1 MHRGVKMY
9 RTRKV
14 PFEYKNKQDFQ
25 EKLVEWIGDVLY
37 DHLPEHEYEVR
48 DEQIFTAF
56 QIADAVGNPKAH
68 LAEAGLGTGKTF
80 AYLLSAIPFARMS
93 KKPVVIAS
101 ATTALQEQLA
111 GETGD
116 IKKLGDVL
124 QLSIDA
130 RMAKD
135 PNQYLCDVRAEENRD
150 RLGENAEMINQWI
163 QTTKVGERSE
173 IPTITDKEWRLLKWD
188 ESMNCDTCQE
198 RGYCRMVKA
207 REHYRQ
213 TQDLLIVDHATFFQD
228 LWTREERELTG
239 RTTIL
244 PEYSAVIFDEGH
256 KVLLPSMVQAGQYV
270 NREEM
275 AMMIES
281 LEELQG
287 VREELLYKTELVRKG
302 AYLFFKNLKPCIEV
316 VAGEQRFN
324 VKKTPELVKAA
335 TTFYKTLDQ
344 LLLELQIEQGLY
356 SEALTPTQ
364 AQACEIQIER
374 AMWALKS
381 YAMDTT
387 HAMLSWVER
396 KDASFWVVPRNIGD
410 RLDKYLFKKGIPAI
424 FTSATLSHEGDF
436 EYFRRLLGL
445 KLPTYSTIGSPFDL
459 ARQVKVYLPE
469 QEKRL
474 AVLVKLLRE
483 NNGRALVLTSLPT
496 EMKRIRQAL
505 KDQVFPFEMLWEDQG
520 DRGYLVRKFRED
532 ENSVLIG
539 SPFWEGI
546 DVPGDALTLV
556 VVWDLPLHIQDP
568 LIEAQRKDA
577 QLEGRD
583 PVTTVDYKEMAL
595 RLKQGCGRLIRTE
608 KDHGTIVILDKVLG
622 TPYESY
628 VRGALPKDAPVY
640 EREIPTLSEV

>member
-1 MHRGVKMY
+1 MY
-9 RTRKV
+9 GKREV
-14 PFEYKNKQDFQ
+14 PFEYRNRQDFQ

-37 DHLPEHEYEVR
+37 DHLPENNYEVR

-56 QIADAVGNPKAH
+56 QIADAIGGSKAH

-80 AYLLSAIPFARMS
+80 AYLLSAIPYARMS

-111 GETGD
+111 GESGD
-116 IKKLGDVL
+116 IKKLGQVL
-124 QLSIDA
+124 KLNIDA

-135 PNQYLCDVRAEENRD
+135 PNQYLCDVKASDNID
-150 RLGENAEMINQWI
+150 RLGEHADAISEWMK
-163 QTTKVGERSE
+163 TTKVGERSE

-207 REHYRQ
+207 REYSRQ

-228 LWTREERELTG
+228 LWTRDERIFSG
-239 RTTIL
+239 RTPIL

-256 KVLLPSMVQAGQYV
+256 KVLLPAMVQAGQYV

-275 AMMIES
+275 ATMVAD

-302 AYLFFKNLKPCIEV
+302 AYLFFKHLKPAIEV

-335 TTFYKTLDQ
+335 ATFYKTLDQ
-344 LLLELQIEQGLY
+344 LLLEMQIEQGLY

-364 AQACEIQIER
+364 THAYELQIER
-374 AMWALKS
+374 AMWALKA
-381 YAMDTT
+381 YYTDPGNT
-387 HAMLSWVER
+387 MLSWVER

-410 RLDKYLFKKGIPAI
+410 RLQKHLFKKGIPAI
-424 FTSATLSHEGDF
+424 FTSATLSNKGDF
-436 EYFRRLLGL
+436 DYFIRTLGL
-445 KLPTYSTIGSPFDL
+445 DKPSYSTIGSPFDL
-459 ARQVKVYLPE
+459 AHQVKVYLPE
-469 QEKRL
+469 TDRRL
-474 AVLVKLLRE
+474 ATLVKLLRD
-483 NNGRALVLTSLPT
+483 NGGRALVLTQSMT
-496 EMKRIRQAL
+496 EMKRIRKAL
-505 KDQVFPFEMLWEDQG
+505 EGQVFPFNMLYEDEG
-520 DRGYLVRKFRED
+520 DRGYLIRRFRED
-532 ENSVLIG
+532 ETSVLLG
-539 SPFWEGI
+539 TNFWEGI
-546 DVPGDALTLV
+546 DIPGESLTLV
-556 VVWDLPLHIQDP
+556 VVWDLPLQIQDP
-568 LIEAQRKDA
+568 LVEVQRKDA
-577 QLEGRD
+577 RAEGLD
-583 PVTTVDYKEMAL
+583 PVKVVDYPEMAL

-608 KDHGTIVILDKVLG
+608 SDHGHIVILDKVID

-628 VRGALPKDAPVY
+628 VRGALPQDAQVY
-640 EREIPTLSEV
+640 VRELPTLKDEMK